1 MAAAQAL
8 SGADTMSVDVA
19 ASEESEVLLLK
30 AARIVTPCECA
41 CAFHARLVRNIM
53 RTLAFYTP
61 TSHRARLPAYGLSS
75 LKRSP
80 ALNASAVLPPTVR

>member
-8 SGADTMSVDVA
+8 SGADTISVDVEA
-19 ASEESEVLLLK
+19 NDDCVVLLLK
-30 AARIVTPCECA
+30 AARIVTPCENA
-41 CAFHARLVRNIM
+41 CAFHARRGRNIM